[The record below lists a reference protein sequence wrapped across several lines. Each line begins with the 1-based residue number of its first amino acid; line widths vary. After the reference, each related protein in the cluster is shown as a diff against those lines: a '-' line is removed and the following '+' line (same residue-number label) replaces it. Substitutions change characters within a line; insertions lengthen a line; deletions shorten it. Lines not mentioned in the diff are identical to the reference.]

1 MPDGYVP
8 RQRPWYKLASVSSPT
23 VLTAPYVESN
33 TNGLTIVVATTVRA
47 NNRTLDVVRGDL
59 YIGHAVTIL
68 NSLDLKGMGHA
79 FLVSGRGDIL
89 MPPDSDLVEKPLA
102 EIYPAFKN
110 FTDGRLQEVCKGKD
124 LASVASKI
132 ESMDAMNH
140 SVAAATEE
148 QTAVIDTIS
157 EDIAQKNELK
167 QGAARILQR
176 ILAACNQMDMQVSE
190 LQQLIRGFKI

>member
-1 MPDGYVP
+1 
-8 RQRPWYKLASVSSPT
+8 
-23 VLTAPYVESN
+23 
-33 TNGLTIVVATTVRA
+33 
-47 NNRTLDVVRGDL
+47 
-59 YIGHAVTIL
+59 
-68 NSLDLKGMGHA
+68 
-79 FLVSGRGDIL
+79 

-157 EDIAQKNELK
+157 EDIAQKNELN